1 MVDVIWAQV
10 SSKGWAQKSSPFAIA
25 SLIGGTADSRPA
37 GRRAWSHGRRGREVA
52 SVTTTERAPKL
63 TTVPVQLANQLSND
77 DERASQFKESFVYRP
92 ERNAIQQ
99 VEGKSAEAMPHLG
112 PEARSPEH

>member
-1 MVDVIWAQV
+1 MLKEPELLGRAMH
-10 SSKGWAQKSSPFAIA
+10 SFSME
-25 SLIGGTADSRPA
+25 SRPS
-37 GRRAWSHGRRGREVA
+37 RARSRER
-52 SVTTTERAPKL
+52 TTTERAPQL
-63 TTVPVQLANQLSND
+63 TTVPVQLANQFSND
-77 DERASQFKESFVYRP
+77 DKRASQFKESFVYRP